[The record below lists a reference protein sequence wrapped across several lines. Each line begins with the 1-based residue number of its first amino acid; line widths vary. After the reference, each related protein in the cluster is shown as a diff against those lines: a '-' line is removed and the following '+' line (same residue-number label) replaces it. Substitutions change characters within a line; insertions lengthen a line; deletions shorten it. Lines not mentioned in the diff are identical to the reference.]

1 MAETNSKLFTS
12 FLKLAGIVASSWLI
26 LTVALYGLSAV
37 LNQDSLVF
45 LTGGSTNLS
54 LVFFINF
61 VVLATAWGTPIM
73 FRMHSDVVAVKGR
86 APLFVIIEIALLLIM
101 LVGFYLVMNRIL
113 LGFLPTGIDIQLTPD
128 FQQAFVTR
136 MAVFVGATGFGTL
149 LGLAILFPRIFREPK
164 ITVVDPSELEGR

>member
-1 MAETNSKLFTS
+1 MSENKTNLLSSFFKL
-12 FLKLAGIVASSWLI
+12 LGIVASSWLI

-37 LNQDSLVF
+37 LNQDDLVF
-45 LTGGSTNLS
+45 LTGGSSSLS

-61 VVLATAWGTPIM
+61 VVLAAAWGAPVM
-73 FRMHSDVVAVKGR
+73 FRMHSDIVTVRGR
-86 APLFVIIEIALLLIM
+86 APLFVIVEIAVLLAM

-113 LGFLPTGIDIQLTPD
+113 IGFLPTGIDIQLTTD
-128 FQQAFVTR
+128 FKQALVTR

-164 ITVVDPSELEGR
+164 ITVVNPEELEGR